1 MYRDAFICAN
11 ETVKSFVRYDGIL
24 TIKTKKASFMRLT
37 LSCLFLAAA
46 AVFFVPS
53 VEAQRREPPPNRE
66 AAQFSFA
73 PVAKKVAPAVVN
85 VYVRGRLQQSP
96 AQQAQEQFFRQFFGD
111 RFGVPQERVQNS
123 LGSGVI
129 VHPDGLVVTN
139 THVVKVGGN
148 AEIKVVL
155 TDKREFDAHV
165 VMQDEK
171 ADIAI
176 LKLDGGDGHFNFLEF
191 ADSDD
196 LEVGDLVLAIGN
208 PFGVGQTVT
217 QGIVS
222 ALARTEIGQSDAQVF
237 IQTDAAINPGNSGGA
252 LVDMNGRL
260 AGINTAIYSQ
270 SGGSHGIGF
279 AIPANLVKLFVE
291 SAISGRKVGRP
302 WVGAKLEPVTR
313 DIASALGI
321 ERASGA
327 IISRVTARSAAADAG
342 LQVGDIITSVDGTV
356 VDDPR
361 ALNYRLTT
369 RGIGN
374 KAKLEFVRKGRIQT
388 AALEIRA
395 APEMGK
401 ADVRNLSGS
410 HPFDGARVSTLSP
423 ALADELSLDD
433 EQGVV
438 IASVRPGSVAANLGF
453 VTGDLIISVGGQSV
467 ESVAAL
473 ETQLKQRQ
481 TVWLVDVKRQGRV
494 LTLQIRS

>member
-1 MYRDAFICAN
+1 
-11 ETVKSFVRYDGIL
+11 
-24 TIKTKKASFMRLT
+24 MRLLR
-37 LSCLFLAAA
+37 LSVALFLSALAVSAAA
-46 AVFFVPS
+46 H
-53 VEAQRREPPPNRE
+53 AQRRIPPPSKE

-73 PVAKKVAPAVVN
+73 PIAKKVSPAVVN
-85 VYVRGRLQQSP
+85 VYVRGRVQVPQGGL
-96 AQQAQEQFFRQFFGD
+96 AEDQFFRRFFGE
-111 RFGVPQERVQNS
+111 RFGMPQERVQNS

-129 VHPDGLVVTN
+129 VHPSGLVVTN
-139 THVVKVGGN
+139 THVVKIGAN

-155 TDKREFDAHV
+155 TDKREFDARV

-176 LKLDGGDGHFNFLEF
+176 LKIEGGDGQFNFLEF

-222 ALARTEIGQSDAQVF
+222 ALARTEIGQSEAQVF

-291 SAISGRKVGRP
+291 SAITGRKVARP
-302 WVGAKLEPVTR
+302 WIGAKLEAVTR
-313 DIASALGI
+313 DIADALGI

-327 IISRVTARSAAADAG
+327 VVSRVTAKSAAADAG
-342 LQVGDIITSVDGTV
+342 LQVGDVITSVDGTV

-361 ALNYRLTT
+361 ALIYRLTT
-369 RGIGN
+369 RGIGT
-374 KAKLEFVRKGRIQT
+374 KAKLELVRKNRIMT
-388 AALEIRA
+388 TELALRA
-395 APEMGK
+395 APEPGK
-401 ADVRNLSGS
+401 SDVRNLSGN
-410 HPFDGARVSTLSP
+410 HPFDGARVSTIVPS
-423 ALADELSLDD
+423 LADELGLDE

-438 IASVRPGSVAANLGF
+438 ILSVRQGSVAANLGF
-453 VTGDLIISVGGQSV
+453 SPGDIVLSVGGTPIDSAV
-467 ESVAAL
+467 AL
-473 ETQLKQRQ
+473 EAQFNKRQ
-481 TVWLVDVKRQGRV
+481 TAWQVEVKRQGRIV
-494 LTLQIRS
+494 NLQIRG

>member
-1 MYRDAFICAN
+1 MSVSQHKYRCGALAFSI
-11 ETVKSFVRYDGIL
+11 GL
-24 TIKTKKASFMRLT
+24 MML
-37 LSCLFLAAA
+37 LLLAPTA
-46 AVFFVPS
+46 
-53 VEAQRREPPPNRE
+53 EAQRRVTPPSRE

-73 PVAKKVAPAVVN
+73 PVAKKASPAVVN
-85 VYVRGRLQQSP
+85 VYVRGRIQQS
-96 AQQAQEQFFRQFFGD
+96 QSQLAQEQFFRQFFGD

-139 THVVKVGGN
+139 THVVKVGGS

-155 TDKREFDAHV
+155 SDKREFDARV

-176 LKLDGGDGHFNFLEF
+176 LKLEGGDGRFNYLEF

-270 SGGSHGIGF
+270 GGGSLGIGF
-279 AIPANLVKLFVE
+279 AIPSNLVKLFVE
-291 SAISGRKVGRP
+291 SAITGRKVTRP
-302 WVGAKLEPVTR
+302 WLGAKLEPVTR

-321 ERASGA
+321 DRAAGA
-327 IISRVTARSAAADAG
+327 IVSRVTARSAAADAG
-342 LQVGDIITSVDGTV
+342 LQVGDIITGVDGTQ

-361 ALNYRLTT
+361 ALTYRLTT
-369 RGIGN
+369 RGIGS
-374 KAKLEFVRKGRIQT
+374 KAKLEFVRKGRIMT
-388 AALEIRA
+388 TELALLA
-395 APEMGK
+395 APEPGK
-401 ADVRNLSGS
+401 SDIRNLTGN
-410 HPFDGARVSTLSP
+410 HPFDGARVSTISP
-423 ALADELSLDD
+423 SLADEMGLD
-433 EQGVV
+433 EETGVV
-438 IASVRPGSVAANLGF
+438 VLSVRQGSIAANLGF
-453 VTGDLIISVGGQSV
+453 SPGDIVVSVGGKAIDT
-467 ESVAAL
+467 VATL
-473 ETQLKQRQ
+473 EAQVKARVP
-481 TVWLVDVKRQGRV
+481 VWQVDVKRQGRV
-494 LTLQIRS
+494 LSLQIRG

>member
-1 MYRDAFICAN
+1 
-11 ETVKSFVRYDGIL
+11 
-24 TIKTKKASFMRLT
+24 MRRSLP
-37 LSCLFLAAA
+37 SMIVLAITAITYVLAPGPAA
-46 AVFFVPS
+46 H
-53 VEAQRREPPPNRE
+53 AQRRVPPPNRE

-73 PVAKKVAPAVVN
+73 PVVKKVAPAVVN
-85 VYVRGRLQQSP
+85 VFVRGRQQQSQ

-155 TDKREFDAHV
+155 TDKREYDAHV

-270 SGGSHGIGF
+270 SGGSIGIGF

-291 SAISGRKVGRP
+291 SAISGRKVTRP
-302 WVGAKLEPVTR
+302 WIGAKFEPVTR

-327 IISRVTARSAAADAG
+327 IISRITQQSAAADAG
-342 LQVGDIITSVDGTV
+342 LQVGDIVTSVDGTV

-361 ALNYRLTT
+361 ALTYRLTT
-369 RGIGN
+369 RGIGS
-374 KAKLEFVRKGRIQT
+374 KAKLEFLRKGRIQT
-388 AALEIRA
+388 VELALKA
-395 APEMGK
+395 APEPGK
-401 ADVRNLSGS
+401 ADIRNLSGN
-410 HPFDGARVSTLSP
+410 HPFDGARVETITP
-423 ALADELSLDD
+423 PLADEMSLDED
-433 EQGVV
+433 QGVV
-438 IASVRPGSVAANLGF
+438 VLSVRPGSIAANLGF
-453 VTGDLIISVGGQSV
+453 SANDIVVSVGGQQIDS
-467 ESVAAL
+467 AATL
-473 ETQLKQRQ
+473 ETLFKQRQ
-481 TVWLVDVKRQGRV
+481 SVWQVEVKRQGRLV
-494 LTLQIRS
+494 TLQIRG

>member
-1 MYRDAFICAN
+1 
-11 ETVKSFVRYDGIL
+11 
-24 TIKTKKASFMRLT
+24 MRSLRLPLIACVALVVGT
-37 LSCLFLAAA
+37 PAGH
-46 AVFFVPS
+46 
-53 VEAQRREPPPNRE
+53 AQRRLPPPTKE
-66 AAQFSFA
+66 AAMFSFA
-73 PVAKKVAPAVVN
+73 PVAKKAAPAVVN
-85 VYVRGRLQQSP
+85 VYVRGRLPPTRTQR
-96 AQQAQEQFFRQFFGD
+96 AEDEFFRRFFGE
-111 RFGVPQERVQNS
+111 RFGMPQERAQNS

-155 TDKREFDAHV
+155 ADKREFDARV

-171 ADIAI
+171 TDIAI
-176 LKLDGGDGHFNFLEF
+176 LKLEGAAQKFEFMEF

-222 ALARTEIGQSDAQVF
+222 ALARTEIGQSEAQVF

-291 SAISGRKVGRP
+291 SAVTGRKVARP
-302 WVGAKLEPVTR
+302 WIGAKVEPVTR
-313 DIASALGI
+313 DIADALGI
-321 ERASGA
+321 ERAAGA
-327 IISRVTARSAAADAG
+327 VVTRVTARSAAADAG
-342 LQVGDIITSVDGTV
+342 LLVGDVITSVDGTK

-361 ALNYRLTT
+361 ALIYRLTT
-369 RGIGN
+369 RGIGAR
-374 KAKLEFVRKGRIQT
+374 AKLEYVRKNRVQT
-388 AALEIRA
+388 TELVLAA
-395 APEMGK
+395 APEPGK
-401 ADVRNLSGS
+401 NEVRNLSGD
-410 HPFDGARVSTLSP
+410 HPFDGARVSTIVP
-423 ALADELSLDD
+423 ALADELGLDE

-438 IASVRPGSVAANLGF
+438 ILSVRPGSVAANLGF
-453 VTGDLIISVGGQSV
+453 SPGDVVLSVGGTPTDTAATLEEQFRKRQPMWQV
-467 ESVAAL
+467 E
-473 ETQLKQRQ
+473 
-481 TVWLVDVKRQGRV
+481 VKRQGRLV
-494 LTLQIRS
+494 NLQIRG

>member
-1 MYRDAFICAN
+1 MHKLISA
-11 ETVKSFVRYDGIL
+11 L
-24 TIKTKKASFMRLT
+24 L
-37 LSCLFLAAA
+37 LSLLLPFGVGPAA
-46 AVFFVPS
+46 
-53 VEAQRREPPPNRE
+53 AQRRVPPPSKE
-66 AAQFSFA
+66 AAMFSFA
-73 PVAKKVAPAVVN
+73 PVAKKAAPAVVN
-85 VYVRGRLQQSP
+85 VYARGVLPPTRGQRL
-96 AQQAQEQFFRQFFGD
+96 EDEIYRRFFGE
-111 RFGVPQERVQNS
+111 RFGMPEERAQNS

-148 AEIKVVL
+148 TEIKVVL
-155 TDKREFDAHV
+155 SDKREFDAHV

-176 LKLDGGDGHFNFLEF
+176 LKLDGAAQKFDFLEF

-222 ALARTEIGQSDAQVF
+222 ALARTEIGKSDVQVF

-270 SGGSHGIGF
+270 TGASHGIGF

-291 SAISGRKVGRP
+291 SAVTGRKVARP
-302 WVGAKLEPVTR
+302 WIGAKLEPVTR
-313 DIASALGI
+313 DIADALGI

-327 IISRVTARSAAADAG
+327 VVTRVTARSAAAEAG
-342 LQVGDIITSVDGTV
+342 LQVGDVITSVDGTT

-361 ALNYRLTT
+361 ALTYRLTT
-369 RGIGN
+369 RGIGAR
-374 KAKLEFVRKGRIQT
+374 AKLELVRKNRIMT
-388 AALEIRA
+388 ADLMLRE
-395 APEMGK
+395 APEPGK
-401 ADVRNLSGS
+401 ADVRNLTGN
-410 HPFDGARVSTLSP
+410 HPFDGARVATLVP
-423 ALADELSLDD
+423 ALADELGLDE

-438 IASVRPGSVAANLGF
+438 ILSVRPGSVAANLGF
-453 VTGDLIISVGGQSV
+453 SPGDVVLSVGGQPMDTA
-467 ESVAAL
+467 AAL
-473 ETQLKQRQ
+473 EAQFKQRQ
-481 TVWLVDVKRQGRV
+481 TVWQVDVKRQGRLV
-494 LTLQIRS
+494 NLQIRG

>member
-1 MYRDAFICAN
+1 
-11 ETVKSFVRYDGIL
+11 
-24 TIKTKKASFMRLT
+24 MRLIH
-37 LSCLFLAAA
+37 LSVALA
-46 AVFFVPS
+46 VSLLGGLS
-53 VEAQRREPPPNRE
+53 VADAQRRLPPPSKE
-66 AAQFSFA
+66 AAMLSFA
-73 PVAKKVAPAVVN
+73 PVAKKAAPAVVN
-85 VYVRGRLQQSP
+85 VYVRGRLPPTRS
-96 AQQAQEQFFRQFFGD
+96 QQAEEQFFRRFFGD

-155 TDKREFDAHV
+155 SDKREFDARV

-171 ADIAI
+171 SDIAI
-176 LKLDGGDGHFNFLEF
+176 LKLEGGTGAFDFLEF

-222 ALARTEIGQSDAQVF
+222 ALARTEVGQSEAQVF

-291 SAISGRKVGRP
+291 SALSGRKVARP
-302 WVGAKLEPVTR
+302 WIGAKLEPVTR
-313 DIASALGI
+313 DIADALGI

-327 IISRVTARSAAADAG
+327 VVTRVTAKSAAGDAG
-342 LQVGDIITSVDGTV
+342 LLVGDVITSVDGTR

-361 ALNYRLTT
+361 ALIYRLTT
-369 RGIGN
+369 RGIGTR
-374 KAKLEFVRKGRIQT
+374 AKIEFVRKGRTQT
-388 AALEIRA
+388 AELGLRA
-395 APEMGK
+395 APEPGQS
-401 ADVRNLSGS
+401 DIRNLNGS
-410 HPFDGARVSTLSP
+410 HPFDGARVSTILP
-423 ALADELSLDD
+423 ALADEMGLD
-433 EQGVV
+433 EEAGVV
-438 IASVRPGSVAANLGF
+438 ILAVRAGSVAANLGF
-453 VTGDLIISVGGQSV
+453 SPGDIVLSVGGTPIDNAATLEAQFQKKQNMWQV
-467 ESVAAL
+467 E
-473 ETQLKQRQ
+473 
-481 TVWLVDVKRQGRV
+481 VKRQGRIV
-494 LTLQIRS
+494 NLQIRG

>member
-1 MYRDAFICAN
+1 MRLVWLSIAFVVGA
-11 ETVKSFVRYDGIL
+11 FVRCTGRRVRRNDVCRRRV
-24 TIKTKKASFMRLT
+24 ARR
-37 LSCLFLAAA
+37 
-46 AVFFVPS
+46 PS
-53 VEAQRREPPPNRE
+53 I
-66 AAQFSFA
+66 SFA
-73 PVAKKVAPAVVN
+73 PVAKKASPAVVN
-85 VYVRGRLQQSP
+85 VYVRGRIQQSQ
-96 AQQAQEQFFRQFFGD
+96 AQAAQEQFFRQFFGD

-155 TDKREFDAHV
+155 TDKREFDARV

-176 LKLDGGDGHFNFLEF
+176 LKLEGGDGRFNYLEF

-196 LEVGDLVLAIGN
+196 LEVGDMVLAIGN

-222 ALARTEIGQSDAQVF
+222 ALARTEIAQSEAQVF

-260 AGINTAIYSQ
+260 VGINTAIYSQ

-279 AIPANLVKLFVE
+279 AIPANLVKLFVD
-291 SAISGRKVGRP
+291 SAVTGRKVTRP
-302 WVGAKLEPVTR
+302 WLGAKLEPVTR

-321 ERASGA
+321 DRATGA
-327 IISRVTARSAAADAG
+327 IVSRVTAKSAAAEAG
-342 LQVGDIITSVDGTV
+342 LQIGDIITSVDGTV

-361 ALNYRLTT
+361 ALTYRLTT
-369 RGIGN
+369 RGIGA

-388 AALEIRA
+388 TELTLRA
-395 APEMGK
+395 APEPGK
-401 ADVRNLSGS
+401 GDVRNVTGPN
-410 HPFDGARVSTLSP
+410 PFDGARVSTISP
-423 ALADELSLDD
+423 ALADEMSLDE

-438 IASVRPGSVAANLGF
+438 ILSVRQQSVAANLGF
-453 VTGDLIISVGGQSV
+453 AAGDIVLSVGGVPTDSV
-467 ESVAAL
+467 TTLDA
-473 ETQLKQRQ
+473 QIKQRQ
-481 TVWLVDVKRQGRV
+481 VVWQVEVKRQGRV
-494 LTLQIRS
+494 LNLQIRG

>member
-1 MYRDAFICAN
+1 
-11 ETVKSFVRYDGIL
+11 
-24 TIKTKKASFMRLT
+24 MRLIW
-37 LSCLFLAAA
+37 LSIVTVVGVLSAGI
-46 AVFFVPS
+46 S
-53 VEAQRREPPPNRE
+53 WSEAQRRVPPPTRE

-73 PVAKKVAPAVVN
+73 PVAKKASPAVVN
-85 VYVRGRLQQSP
+85 VYVRGRIQQSQ
-96 AQQAQEQFFRQFFGD
+96 AQAAQEQFFRQFFGD

-155 TDKREFDAHV
+155 TDKREFDARV

-176 LKLDGGDGHFNFLEF
+176 LKLEGGDGRFNYLEF

-196 LEVGDLVLAIGN
+196 LEVGDMVLAIGN

-222 ALARTEIGQSDAQVF
+222 ALTRTEIAQSESQVF

-279 AIPANLVKLFVE
+279 AIPANLVKLFVD
-291 SAISGRKVGRP
+291 SAITGRKVTRP
-302 WVGAKLEPVTR
+302 WLGAKLEPVTR
-313 DIASALGI
+313 DVASALGI
-321 ERASGA
+321 DRATGA
-327 IISRVTARSAAADAG
+327 IVSRVTAKSAAAEAG
-342 LQVGDIITSVDGTV
+342 LQIGDIITSVDGTA

-361 ALNYRLTT
+361 ALTYRLTT
-369 RGIGN
+369 RGIGA
-374 KAKLEFVRKGRIQT
+374 KAKLEFMRKGRVQT
-388 AALEIRA
+388 TELTLRA
-395 APEMGK
+395 APEPGK
-401 ADVRNLSGS
+401 NDVRNISGVN
-410 HPFDGARVSTLSP
+410 PFDGARVSTISP
-423 ALADELSLDD
+423 ALADEMSLDE

-438 IASVRPGSVAANLGF
+438 ILSVRPQSVAANLGF
-453 VTGDLIISVGGQSV
+453 ATGDIIQSVGGV
-467 ESVAAL
+467 VTDTVMTL
-473 ETQLKQRQ
+473 EGQIKQRQ
-481 TVWLVDVKRQGRV
+481 AVWQVEVKRQGRV
-494 LTLQIRS
+494 LNLQIRG

>member
-1 MYRDAFICAN
+1 
-11 ETVKSFVRYDGIL
+11 
-24 TIKTKKASFMRLT
+24 MRF
-37 LSCLFLAAA
+37 LSLSLVAVAGALAVYAG
-46 AVFFVPS
+46 PS
-53 VEAQRREPPPNRE
+53 EAQRRLPPPSKE

-73 PVAKKVAPAVVN
+73 PVAKKAAPAVVN
-85 VYVRGRLQQSP
+85 VYVRGRIQQSQ

-111 RFGVPQERVQNS
+111 RFGVPAERVQNS

-139 THVVKVGGN
+139 THVVKVGGS

-155 TDKREFDAHV
+155 TDKREYDARV

-171 ADIAI
+171 SDIAI
-176 LKLDGGDGHFNFLEF
+176 LKLEGGDGRFNYLEF

-196 LEVGDLVLAIGN
+196 LEVGDMVLAIGN

-222 ALARTEIGQSDAQVF
+222 ALARTEISQSEAQVF

-252 LVDMNGRL
+252 LVDMSGRL

-291 SAISGRKVGRP
+291 SALTGRKVTRP
-302 WVGAKLEPVTR
+302 WLGAKLEPVTR

-321 ERASGA
+321 DRATGA
-327 IISRVTARSAAADAG
+327 IVARVTPRSAAADAG
-342 LQVGDIITSVDGTV
+342 LQVGDVITSVDGTV

-361 ALNYRLTT
+361 ALVYRLTT
-369 RGIGN
+369 RGIGA
-374 KAKLEFVRKGRIQT
+374 KAKLEYVRKGRIQT
-388 AALEIRA
+388 TELALRA
-395 APEMGK
+395 APEPGK
-401 ADVRNLSGS
+401 NDVRNLTGAN
-410 HPFDGARVSTLSP
+410 PFDGARVSTISP
-423 ALADELSLDD
+423 SLADEMSLEE

-438 IASVRPGSVAANLGF
+438 ILSVRQQSVAANLGF
-453 VTGDLIISVGGQSV
+453 ATGDVIVSVGGQPTDT
-467 ESVAAL
+467 VATLDA
-473 ETQLKQRQ
+473 QIKQRQ
-481 TVWLVDVKRQGRV
+481 PVWQVEVKRQGRV
-494 LTLQIRS
+494 LNLQIRG